1 MKKIVGLTG
10 TTLMIAAQFLSSPV
24 FAKDDLPL
32 ITTNGLHPV
41 SDPSSMLSRSG
52 VKWAYTKHSK
62 KSSPE
67 ESDGQ
72 TETIWPEDKACVR
85 AQIDVIKKLPKIL
98 KDYQVEINLEYG
110 NQLQKGNFATV
121 KTEQDLCIPILNKPF
136 NERKIIELGVLMPY
150 APSGI
155 NHVPNV
161 KNPPRCMVMDEAAIV
176 QALHHPL
183 PSTCEKKHEEI
194 QAKAVN
200 NRSGDKTRAPASFGG
215 GSASGGSSGSS
226 GAAQ

>member
-10 TTLMIAAQFLSSPV
+10 ATLMIAAQFLSSPV

-41 SDPSSMLSRSG
+41 SDPTSMLSRSG
-52 VKWAYTKHSK
+52 AKWAYAKNSK
-62 KSSPE
+62 KSSRE
-67 ESDGQ
+67 EGDGQ
-72 TETIWPEDKACVR
+72 TESIWPEDKACVR
-85 AQIDVIKKLPKIL
+85 AQIEVIKTLPKLL
-98 KDYQVEINLEYG
+98 KDYQVEIHLEYG

-136 NERKIIELGVLMPY
+136 NERKILELGVLMPY

-155 NHVPNV
+155 NHLASV

-176 QALHHPL
+176 QALNHPL

-200 NRSGDKTRAPASFGG
+200 HRSGDKARAAASFGG
-215 GSASGGSSGSS
+215 GSASGESVHSRS
-226 GAAQ
+226 AE